1 MEAADRN
8 AAGWRSLWSGSLLA
22 RAALALAVLA
32 ALFAFAVS
40 GSVSRLSIALFGTS
54 RRGTG
59 DASID
64 ALWQAFLS
72 DITGTPGLFVAA
84 VKTLFAI
91 AIAFVVVRLVRNFK
105 GDLKL
110 SLGPL
115 ELSGAQSG
123 ALLWCAV
130 FALVKLL

>member
-1 MEAADRN
+1 MEAAGGRTSW
-8 AAGWRSLWSGSLLA
+8 WRDLWSGSPVA
-22 RAALALAVLA
+22 RFAVALAGFA

-40 GSVSRLSIALFGTS
+40 GSLSRLFIALFGTS
-54 RRGTG
+54 RRGAD
-59 DASID
+59 DASLD
-64 ALWQAFLS
+64 VLWRAFLS

-91 AIAFVVVRLVRNFK
+91 AVAFVVVRVVRNLR
-105 GDLKL
+105 GE
-110 SLGPL
+110 L
-115 ELSGAQSG
+115 EISFAGFTLSGAQSG